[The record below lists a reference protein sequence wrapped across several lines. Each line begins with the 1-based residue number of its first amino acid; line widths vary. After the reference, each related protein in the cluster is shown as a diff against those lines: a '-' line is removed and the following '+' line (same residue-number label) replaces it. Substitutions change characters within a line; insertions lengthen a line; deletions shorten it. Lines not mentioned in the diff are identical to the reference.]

1 MMTAAG
7 RRPRRRRRDW
17 VVDSLVFVVAVVCG
31 LLIIGGRM
39 ESPTPGTPAW
49 LFTADVVA
57 GAVGCAGL
65 WLRRRWPGSSM

>member
-1 MMTAAG
+1 MSTSATAMATAAG

-17 VVDSLVFVVAVVCG
+17 VVDSLVFMVAVVFG
-31 LLIIGGRM
+31 LLVIGGRL

-57 GAVGCAGL
+57 GAAGCAGL
-65 WLRRRWPGSSM
+65 